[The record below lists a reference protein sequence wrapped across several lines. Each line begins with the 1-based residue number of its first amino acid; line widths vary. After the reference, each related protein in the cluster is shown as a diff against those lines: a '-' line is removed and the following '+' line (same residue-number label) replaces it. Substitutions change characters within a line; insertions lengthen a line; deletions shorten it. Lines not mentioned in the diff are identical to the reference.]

1 MQIKKQEEKFTET
14 QGKYNSELPPIEA
27 YLLGRRIT
35 FMTLPTII
43 KAIHTACTEGKKI
56 TVANYNVHAFNLSM
70 QIPWFY
76 AFLQS
81 AEITHCDGFGILKSL
96 QYMGLNLP
104 SQYRVSY
111 TDLMPALLE
120 HCNREHLSVF
130 LLGSKPQYLDMALER
145 LRRQYPNTDFDG
157 HHGYFDKESA
167 DQNKAVIQQIN
178 QMNPNVL
185 IVGLGMPLQESWV
198 CNHRDRLNAN
208 AILVGG
214 AVIDRLAGVV
224 SDCPKLISD
233 VGLEWLYRLY
243 REPKRLA
250 ARYLFGNS
258 AFLLHLALA
267 RSYSDS
273 KSVLKINQTPS
284 ISNLT
289 Q

>member
-1 MQIKKQEEKFTET
+1 MQIKNQLEKSTET
-14 QGKYNSELPPIEA
+14 QRNDNSELPPVEA

-43 KAIHTACTEGKKI
+43 KAIHAACIEKRKI

-81 AEITHCDGFGILKSL
+81 ADITHCDGFGILKSL
-96 QYMGLNLP
+96 QYMGLKLP

-111 TDLMPALLE
+111 TDLMPELLE
-120 HCNREHLSVF
+120 HCNREHFSVF
-130 LLGSKPQYLDMALER
+130 LLGSKPQYLDMALDR
-145 LRRQYPNTDFDG
+145 LGKQYPNINFAG

-167 DQNKAVIQQIN
+167 DQNKTVIQQVN
-178 QMNPNVL
+178 RMNPNVL
-185 IVGLGMPLQESWV
+185 IIGLGMPLQENWV
-198 CNHRDRLNAN
+198 CQHRDRLNAN
-208 AILVGG
+208 AILIGG
-214 AVIDRLAGVV
+214 AVIDRLAGAV

-267 RSYSDS
+267 RSYSDP
-273 KSVLKINQTPS
+273 KSILKINQTPS
-284 ISNLT
+284 ISNLAK
-289 Q
+289 